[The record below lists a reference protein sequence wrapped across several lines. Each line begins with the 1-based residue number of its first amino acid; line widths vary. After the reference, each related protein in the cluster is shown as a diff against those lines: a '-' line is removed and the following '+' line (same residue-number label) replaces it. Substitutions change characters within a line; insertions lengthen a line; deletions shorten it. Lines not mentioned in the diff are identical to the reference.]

1 MRELAPRDGTE
12 RGGLVGSS
20 APDDADQPPGA
31 ARRAAG
37 ALEAEVL
44 GILREA
50 GVPLSPGEVRQ
61 RVSPGQRGELSY
73 STVVT
78 IMSRLYEKGL
88 LARQR
93 AGRAFTYTPVDE
105 ASVAASRMS
114 QALGSGS
121 DRDAVLTRFV
131 SGLSGRDAR
140 LLRRLL
146 ADGGDPLADGRGAA
160 RHDARSAAA
169 DLDRGTGR
177 G

>member
-1 MRELAPRDGTE
+1 MREPAPRDE
-12 RGGLVGSS
+12 I
-20 APDDADQPPGA
+20 DQPPSA

-61 RVSPGQRGELSY
+61 RVSAGQRGELSY

-105 ASVAASRMS
+105 ASLAASRMS

-140 LLRRLL
+140 LLRLL
-146 ADGGDPLADGRGAA
+146 LVDGGDPAAGAGSARG
-160 RHDARSAAA
+160 DARSPAG
-169 DLDRGTGR
+169 DPDRGTGR